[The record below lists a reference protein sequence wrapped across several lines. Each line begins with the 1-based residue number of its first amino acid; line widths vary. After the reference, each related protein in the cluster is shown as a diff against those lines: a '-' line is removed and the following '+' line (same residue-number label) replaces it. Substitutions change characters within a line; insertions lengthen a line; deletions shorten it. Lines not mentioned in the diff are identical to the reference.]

1 VPFYIWFIYLRE
13 LFAYVASLI
22 NQANSTEDDT
32 ERSGNVETAAN
43 IYTNF
48 ERDIFLKEAEKYN
61 MLLMNYKTQNQKL

>member
-1 VPFYIWFIYLRE
+1 MSRP
-13 LFAYVASLI
+13 LI

-48 ERDIFLKEAEKYN
+48 ERDIFLKEAEK
-61 MLLMNYKTQNQKL
+61 

>member
-1 VPFYIWFIYLRE
+1 
-13 LFAYVASLI
+13 
-22 NQANSTEDDT
+22 
-32 ERSGNVETAAN
+32 VETAAN